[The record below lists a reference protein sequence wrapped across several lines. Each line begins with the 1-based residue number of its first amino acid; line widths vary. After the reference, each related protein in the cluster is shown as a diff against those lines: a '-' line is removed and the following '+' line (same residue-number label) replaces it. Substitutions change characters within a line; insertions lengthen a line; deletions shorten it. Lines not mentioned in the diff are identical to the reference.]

1 MHITTLVAA
10 ALTLIGGFVVLRW
23 MPGLPPRAA
32 EPAQAAEPGYEA
44 ELAIMEQE
52 LKTVNREG

>member
-23 MPGLPPRAA
+23 MPGLAKPAPQDA
-32 EPAQAAEPGYEA
+32 ELGYEA
-44 ELAIMEQE
+44 ELAIMEE
-52 LKTVNREG
+52 NMLKTAEREG